1 MENSM
6 IKFKTGNILKD
17 KSDAIVNTVNCVG
30 VMGKGLALQFKKAYP
45 DNFKKYKSACNKGL
59 INPGE
64 MFITQNSDL
73 ISTQWVINFPTKK
86 HWKGNSKID
95 YISEGLEDLVE
106 KIEELGI
113 KSIAIP
119 PLGAGL
125 GGLDWNIV
133 KNRIIETFKSIDN
146 VAVTVYEPKGNPKA
160 KSMVVN
166 TSRPNMTRGRALLI
180 KLLEFYFHKGYEC
193 SKIEAQKLAYF
204 LQESGIDLK
213 LKYVAHNFGPYAD
226 NLNHVLE
233 RIDGHFIT
241 GFGDRVNISEI
252 TLVESS
258 IKEADDFLEN
268 DNDAEVHLA
277 RVEELISGYETP
289 LSMEVLATTH
299 WIIKHENY
307 DSHNYEGI
315 KQFIQHWNERKAS
328 WKSVYIKKAISR
340 LETYNWV

>member
-1 MENSM
+1 M

-45 DNFKKYKSACNKGL
+45 DNFKRYKTACNKGL
-59 INPGE
+59 VNPGK
-64 MFITQNSDL
+64 MFITQSSDL
-73 ISTQWVINFPTKK
+73 ISNQWVINFPTKK

-95 YISEGLEDLVE
+95 YVSKGLEDLV
-106 KIEELGI
+106 KQIDELGI

-125 GGLDWNIV
+125 GGLDWDIV
-133 KNRIIETFKSIDN
+133 KNRIVDAFKSIDN
-146 VAVTVYEPKGNPKA
+146 VVVTVYEPKGNPKSKA
-160 KSMVVN
+160 MVVN

-193 SKIEAQKLAYF
+193 SKIEAHKLAYF

-241 GFGDRVNISEI
+241 GFGDRVNKSEI

-258 IKEADDFLEN
+258 IKEADVFLEN

-277 RVEELISGYETP
+277 RVEKLISGYETP

-315 KQFIQHWNERKAS
+315 KHFIQHWNERKAS
-328 WKSVYIKKAISR
+328 WKGAYIKKAISR
-340 LETYNWV
+340 LEACHWV

>member
-1 MENSM
+1 M

-17 KSDAIVNTVNCVG
+17 EADAIVNTVNCVG

-45 DNFKKYKSACNKGL
+45 DNFIKYKSACNKGL
-59 INPGE
+59 VNPGK
-64 MFITQNSDL
+64 MFITQHLDL
-73 ISTQWVINFPTKK
+73 VSTQWVINFPTKK
-86 HWKGNSKID
+86 HWKGNSKVD
-95 YISEGLEDLVE
+95 YIEQGLIDLVE
-106 KIEELGI
+106 QIKELNI

-133 KNRIIETFKSIDN
+133 KDKIVESFRDIDN
-146 VAVTVYEPKGNPKA
+146 IEVTVYEPKGNPKA
-160 KSMVVN
+160 KSMLIN

-180 KLLEFYFHKGYEC
+180 KLLEFYFDKGYEC
-193 SKIEAQKLAYF
+193 SKVEAQKLAYF

-213 LKYVAHNFGPYAD
+213 LKYVAHHFGPYAD

-252 TLVESS
+252 KLIESS
-258 IKEADDFLEN
+258 IKEADIFLKN
-268 DNDAEVHLA
+268 DIEA
-277 RVEELISGYETP
+277 RACLSQVEKLISGYETP

-307 DSHNYEGI
+307 ESNNYEGI
-315 KQFIQHWNERKAS
+315 KNFIQKWNEHKAS
-328 WKSVYIKKAISR
+328 WKDIYIKKAISR
-340 LETYNWV
+340 LETYSWV